1 MMAAEHETPRGEL
14 RADISKSIVQLMHE
28 HTGRGPMRART
39 YLEDDLV
46 TVVLRDT
53 MTAPEKRLVDAGE
66 SGIVLDLRHK
76 FQMSMRDEAIA
87 SIEKLTGRI
96 VKAFMST
103 NHLDP
108 DVAAELFVLEP
119 E

>member
-14 RADISKSIVQLMHE
+14 RADISRTIVKLMHD

-39 YLEDDLV
+39 YMEDDLV

-53 MTAPEKRLVDAGE
+53 MTAPEQGLIDAGE
-66 SGIVLDLRHK
+66 RQIVLDLRHK
-76 FQMSMRDEAIA
+76 FQLTMREDCVAAVER
-87 SIEKLTGRI
+87 LTGRS
-96 VKAFMST
+96 VNAFMST
-103 NHLDP
+103 NHIDP
-108 DVAAELFVLEP
+108 DVAIELFVLEP